1 METALE
7 PEDTS
12 VGARVTEVAAPAGG
26 MPAGLPMPESAAE
39 ASDLATAEWRRV
51 SPKYLKLQLISDL
64 LFGLIVIGA
73 CSAIAILREQP
84 LVWIAAGVAFV
95 VTIVMLAL
103 LPRRVRSIRY
113 QLRTDDIVLCRGIM
127 FFRQVAVPYGRLQLV
142 DIRRGPIARML
153 GLAEL
158 KFVTAAAATAFVLP
172 GLEIADADALR
183 DHLVAL
189 AETRRAG
196 L

>member
-1 METALE
+1 MTSATAPAVE
-7 PEDTS
+7 ANIDPAVRPTDA
-12 VGARVTEVAAPAGG
+12 VGAEPGHD
-26 MPAGLPMPESAAE
+26 E
-39 ASDLATAEWRRV
+39 AEWRGV
-51 SPKYLKLQLISDL
+51 SPKYLTVQLISDL
-64 LFGLIVIGA
+64 IFGLVLIGGF
-73 CSAIAILREQP
+73 SAVALLRGQ
-84 LVWIAAGVAFV
+84 VFGWIAAGTALIITV
-95 VTIVMLAL
+95 VLLAL

-113 QLRTDDIVLCRGIM
+113 QLRADDIVLCRGIM

-172 GLEIADADALR
+172 GLEVGDADALR
-183 DHLVAL
+183 DRLVAL

>member
-1 METALE
+1 
-7 PEDTS
+7 
-12 VGARVTEVAAPAGG
+12 
-26 MPAGLPMPESAAE
+26 MPAGLPMPESVAE